1 MIYKLANASNKA
13 SYRRE
18 IFISKTIAGF
28 IILATGIVVT
38 LKGILMTS
46 PLGTVT
52 WGVILL
58 VGMMLIIIGT
68 IAISYRS

>member
-1 MIYKLANASNKA
+1 MNYKLANANNKA

-58 VGMMLIIIGT
+58 VGMTLIIIGT
-68 IAISYRS
+68 IAISYKS

>member
-1 MIYKLANASNKA
+1 MNYKLANASNKA

-58 VGMMLIIIGT
+58 VGMMLIIIGV